1 MFANEP
7 PPRPYLWT
15 PTNGAIFRTPV
26 CGVGIAGC
34 AGCPVA
40 MVCRRPSSDAVS
52 EFTADTWRAANA
64 LSRHMESLVLRQLH
78 LTWPQ
83 WELLRYV
90 CEEAVASVRAAASR
104 LALHEADLVVEAVAL
119 ARRGLLYMP
128 AARLSGYTI
137 VAATEQALDLAPGA
151 QERIA
156 AVESRLLCPLP
167 QELVWAVGAV
177 LHHAE
182 VRARSTSRGCL
193 CEPLLSKKA

>member
-7 PPRPYLWT
+7 PPRPHLWT
-15 PTNGAIFRTPV
+15 PKNGAIYRGPV
-26 CGVGIAGC
+26 CGDGIAGC
-34 AGCPVA
+34 ARCPVA

-52 EFTADTWRAANA
+52 EFTADTWRAANG
-64 LSRHMESLVLRQLH
+64 LSRHMESVVLRQLH

-90 CEEAVASVRAAASR
+90 CEEAVASVRAAANR
-104 LALHEADLVVEAVAL
+104 LALHEADLIVEAVAL
-119 ARRGLLYMP
+119 ARRELVYLP

-137 VAATEQALDLAPGA
+137 VAATEQALDLVPGV

-156 AVESRLLCPLP
+156 TEESRLLCPLP

-182 VRARSTSRGCL
+182 ARARSISRGCR
-193 CEPLLSKKA
+193 CEPLLSKNA